1 MAPGYRQ
8 LVKRAVAQ
16 YFGGAEQ
23 VGAEALGIYY
33 GQGPLVG
40 FGLNNAWPYQAKGIP
55 DILYFGSGGVSGG
68 EVPGESF
75 GAILTVELLR
85 NKIIRQALGGPV
97 SGWRDI
103 ETPVVCYMEM
113 QSTFTY
119 AEQAETAADDL
130 IEAFIELIYQDRTL
144 GTTGGYPNLP
154 DSRLIVEAG
163 EKPYG
168 IESVLDPGFVD
179 EDRGRVVFEG
189 TVQFNVSTYWQ
200 S

>member
-1 MAPGYRQ
+1 MPGYRQ

-33 GQGPLVG
+33 GQGPLVNN
-40 FGLNNAWPYQAKGIP
+40 GLNNAWPYQAKGVP
-55 DILYFGSGGVSGG
+55 DILYFGSGGVAGG
-68 EVPGESF
+68 EIPGESF
-75 GAILTVELLR
+75 GAILLVELGR
-85 NKIIRQALGGPV
+85 NKITRQALGGPV
-97 SGWRDI
+97 SGWREI
-103 ETPVVCYMEM
+103 ETPVLCHLDM

-130 IEAFIELIYQDRTL
+130 VEAFIELIYLDRTL
-144 GTTGGYPNLP
+144 GTTGGYPTYP
-154 DSRLIVEAG
+154 DTRLIVEAG

-168 IESVLDPGFVD
+168 IESELLPGYVD
-179 EDRGRVVFEG
+179 EDRGRVVFEAE
-189 TVQFNVSTYWQ
+189 VQFNVSTYWQ